1 MSKALRIFDAVVER
15 DLPSILAYHLPRSR
29 TKAESILAEYD
40 RLIVLLETN
49 PLAFRS
55 RPHGWRGCIFR
66 SGTYVL
72 YYRELAEHWLVAGV
86 FHARRDPDWIQTQLL
101 IREVRTQP

>member
-1 MSKALRIFDAVVER
+1 MSKGLRILAEVAER
-15 DLPSILAYHLPRSR
+15 DVPSILAYHLPRSR
-29 TKAESILAEYD
+29 AKAEAILAEYD

-55 RPHGWRGCIFR
+55 RPHGWRVCIFR

-72 YYRELAEHWLVAGV
+72 YYREFDEYWLVAGI

-101 IREVRTQP
+101 IREVRAQP

>member
-1 MSKALRIFDAVVER
+1 M
-15 DLPSILAYHLPRSR
+15 
-29 TKAESILAEYD
+29 
-40 RLIVLLETN
+40 
-49 PLAFRS
+49 
-55 RPHGWRGCIFR
+55 CIFR

-72 YYRELAEHWLVAGV
+72 YYREFDEYWLLAGI